1 MKQVF
6 NLENI
11 VILKGTLRDI
21 EYSHTIN
28 DVEYNKAN
36 LIIYQPN
43 GQEDIIALKF
53 KKYSNKYKN
62 GDTIS
67 LKGNLRSY
75 SQKLQNGKNKVNLY
89 VFTYFDVPIL
99 TQDEV
104 YNKVVIDG
112 RICKIDNLRI
122 NKNGKHSLHFILANN
137 IVSNSGSQK
146 INNYIPTCMW
156 GKLAIDN
163 QNLKVNDL
171 VKITGQLH
179 SRLYKKIK
187 DNNDIEFKG
196 AHELIV
202 TEIEKV

>member
-43 GQEDIIALKF
+43 GQEDIISLKF

-67 LKGNLRSY
+67 LKGNLR
-75 SQKLQNGKNKVNLY
+75 
-89 VFTYFDVPIL
+89 
-99 TQDEV
+99 
-104 YNKVVIDG
+104 
-112 RICKIDNLRI
+112 
-122 NKNGKHSLHFILANN
+122 
-137 IVSNSGSQK
+137 
-146 INNYIPTCMW
+146 
-156 GKLAIDN
+156 
-163 QNLKVNDL
+163 
-171 VKITGQLH
+171 
-179 SRLYKKIK
+179 
-187 DNNDIEFKG
+187 
-196 AHELIV
+196 
-202 TEIEKV
+202 

>member
-43 GQEDIIALKF
+43 GQEDIISLKF

-89 VFTYFDVPIL
+89 VFKYFDVPIL

-146 INNYIPTCMW
+146 LTTTYQHVC
-156 GKLAIDN
+156 GG
-163 QNLKVNDL
+163 NLQL
-171 VKITGQLH
+171 IIKI
-179 SRLYKKIK
+179 
-187 DNNDIEFKG
+187 
-196 AHELIV
+196 
-202 TEIEKV
+202 